1 MKTITMKTVTMLV
14 FMVLVSSGCSTNPY
28 NTPTNNKG
36 VEITKS
42 AAIGAVGGAAA
53 GVVIGDSRKSTLIG
67 AGLGALIMGGSKAY
81 QEYSE

>member
-1 MKTITMKTVTMLV
+1 MNKLTIILIILV
-14 FMVLVSSGCSTNPY
+14 LSGCSASPYNPY
-28 NTPTNNKG
+28 DTSTNRKG

-53 GVVIGDSRKSTLIG
+53 GVIIGDNRKSTLIG
-67 AGLGALIMGGSKAY
+67 AGVGALIMGGSKAY